1 MADVPLAPE
10 VTRAVVPA
18 ARAGDEI
25 LIAFAG
31 PARQRRATTAFR
43 LLLVIPHY
51 IVLYALGIAAAVV
64 AVIGWFAAL
73 FTGQL
78 PAGLAGF
85 LVGWLRWSARVFAYL
100 ALLTDRYPPFAL
112 ADADYPVRVSAVPG
126 RLNRLAVLF
135 RLILAIPAAVLLG
148 LVSYGAAAA
157 GLVIW
162 LIVLIAGTMPEALH
176 AAIAAV
182 IRFGARFYGYFYL
195 MSGTYPA
202 GLFGD
207 RAETGTPAQAAGPLA
222 AATGTGPGQ
231 PALAGEHP
239 ATGQEPPGVG
249 GEAPPAADWPAGPR
263 AWRLMLPP
271 GARRLVGLFIALG
284 ALVLAGYTAAVVA
297 AVSHSVNRNE
307 QVHAA
312 SSISAARTTLLG
324 QLNSLSEQLS
334 ACQNQTVPAAALSCV
349 SKIDRRAAAD
359 VGVFAGTV
367 SSTPVPAS
375 AAPAASQL
383 AAAAG
388 QLQSA
393 LRQLGTATSVA
404 QYEQIDTG
412 SVAPK
417 VTQFNT
423 AYQRLRRALG
433 AG

>member
-1 MADVPLAPE
+1 VADVPLAPE
-10 VTRAVVPA
+10 VTRAVAPVP
-18 ARAGDEI
+18 RAGDEI
-25 LIAFAG
+25 QMAFTG
-31 PARQRRATTAFR
+31 PARQRRVTTAFR
-43 LLLVIPHY
+43 LLLVIPHFV
-51 IVLYALGIAAAVV
+51 VLYVLGVAAAVV

-73 FTGQL
+73 FTGRL

-112 ADADYPVRVSAVPG
+112 ADADYPVRVSAAPG

-135 RLILAIPAAVLLG
+135 RFILAIPAAVLLG
-148 LVSYGAAAA
+148 LLSYGVAAA

-207 RAETGTPAQAAGPLA
+207 PA
-222 AATGTGPGQ
+222 GTGPPGQ
-231 PALAGEHP
+231 PAVAGERP
-239 ATGQEPPGVG
+239 AAGQEPPATG
-249 GEAPPAADWPAGPR
+249 GQAPPTADRPVEPR
-263 AWRLMLPP
+263 AWQLVLPA
-271 GARRLVGLFIALG
+271 GARRLVGLFVALG
-284 ALVLAGYTAAVVA
+284 TLVLAGYTVAVVA
-297 AVSHSVNRNE
+297 AVSHSVNKNE

-312 SSISAARTTLLG
+312 SSISAAHTTLLG
-324 QLNSLSEQLS
+324 KLNSLSEQLS

-349 SKIDRRAAAD
+349 TKIDRRAAAD
-359 VGVFAGTV
+359 VGAFADSV
-367 SSTPVPAS
+367 SSTPVPSS
-375 AAPAASQL
+375 AAPASGQL
-383 AAAAG
+383 ATAAG

-393 LRQLGTATSVA
+393 FRRLGAATSVA

-412 SVAPK
+412 TVAPK